1 MKYKL
6 TLTDEDGV
14 VRRTWDLST
23 IEADWRETEPDYWP
37 APVRSLLCPQELKI
51 LHDPY
56 PLRGNPQPTKPLQLG
71 LGRRP
76 TLDLLEVR
84 DLVRKPIE
92 HLCDRQ
98 CSA

>member
-37 APVRSLLCPQELKI
+37 APVRSLGRDALVDEINREIKI
-51 LHDPY
+51 ADAFTSM
-56 PLRGNPQPTKPLQLG
+56 RG
-71 LGRRP
+71 
-76 TLDLLEVR
+76 
-84 DLVRKPIE
+84 
-92 HLCDRQ
+92 
-98 CSA
+98 